1 MLTSS
6 RTWPNIIQK
15 TMAVVQLRFDGKY
28 AYSTIANINQFQ
40 NQISIT
46 SCDQEGDGGGV
57 RDELVEKCG
66 SFATNGSRH
75 MNGHSLNP
83 PASPVSSK
91 VCLCELRAQSS
102 STNRAKR
109 SDSIKVDNW
118 DFIYRE
124 RQFLDVPNDERGAV
138 SK

>member
-46 SCDQEGDGGGV
+46 SCDQEGD
-57 RDELVEKCG
+57 ELVEKCG
-66 SFATNGSRH
+66 SFAANGSRH
-75 MNGHSLNP
+75 MNGHSINP
-83 PASPVSSK
+83 PAASPVSK
-91 VCLCELRAQSS
+91 VCLCELRE
-102 STNRAKR
+102 NRTKR

-124 RQFLDVPNDERGAV
+124 RQFLDVPNGERGAV